1 MATYPAVETMTAS
14 PNYGRPATD
23 GGGRRLSGQWRPMH
37 LFKQQRVNLACRSG
51 FLRLRIAPAI
61 DLARHKKSSRGATSN
76 VADEEGIPKEEK
88 KSECNK
94 LKKDGVFL

>member
-37 LFKQQRVNLACRSG
+37 LFKQQRVNLARRSG
-51 FLRLRIAPAI
+51 FPRRRIAAAI
-61 DLARHKKSSRGATSN
+61 ALARHARSCHGATSN
-76 VADEEGIPKEEK
+76 VADEGGVPKEEN
-88 KSECNK
+88 KS
-94 LKKDGVFL
+94 